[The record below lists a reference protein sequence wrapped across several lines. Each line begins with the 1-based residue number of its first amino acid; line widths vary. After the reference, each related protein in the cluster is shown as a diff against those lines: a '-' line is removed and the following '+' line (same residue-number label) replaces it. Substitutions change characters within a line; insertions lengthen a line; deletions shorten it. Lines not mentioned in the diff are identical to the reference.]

1 MLTRMKDNIVRNKL
15 YLYGILFLVLFAAI
29 IIAYFNFKWI
39 EMKWNRIELI
49 IKKKKKIRIKI
60 SFTKK

>member
-49 IKKKKKIRIKI
+49 IKKKKK
-60 SFTKK
+60 